1 MAQLILQ
8 SAPTPGSSKQANG
21 FILLE
26 VLVAMSLVA
35 SSWMALGN
43 TYQKMVLRLGQL
55 QEQRVQ
61 MKHALDQHE
70 LELLT
75 IAQSKN
81 FNPKNFSHQSRKSSH
96 EPTGMSRR
104 SRPISHI
111 GRTSHQK

>member
-1 MAQLILQ
+1 MAKLILQ
-8 SAPTPGSSKQANG
+8 SAPTPGSSKQSNG

-26 VLVAMSLVA
+26 VLVAMSLVT

-43 TYQKMVLRLGQL
+43 TYQQMVLRLGQL

-61 MKHALDQHE
+61 MKQSLDQHE
-70 LELLT
+70 LALLAT
-75 IAQSKN
+75 AQS
-81 FNPKNFSHQSRKSSH
+81 KNFSHQSRKSSH

-111 GRTSHQK
+111 GRTPYQK